1 MTEGSGLYLAGPSL
15 VKAAIGQIVDQEELG
30 GAKMHSEI
38 SGTVDF
44 YEKNDEECLEKLR
57 SLVALLPE
65 ANEKYVMPRGKDAA
79 KPGDT
84 IYDLI
89 SLDGHKNYDARD
101 LLATI
106 IDADSLDE
114 YNADYDNTLV
124 TDYTRQG
131 GRPIGNVA

>member
-1 MTEGSGLYLAGPSL
+1 
-15 VKAAIGQIVDQEELG
+15 
-30 GAKMHSEI
+30 MHSEI

-44 YEKNDEECLEKLR
+44 YEKNDETCLEKLR
-57 SLVALLPE
+57 SLVTLLPE
-65 ANEKYVMPRGKDAA
+65 ANEKCATPGGKDAA
-79 KPGDT
+79 KPGDA

-114 YNADYDNTLV
+114 YKADYGKTCLL
-124 TDYTRQG
+124 YTSDAADERSS
-131 GRPIGNVA
+131 